1 MGLPLHHHQTINL
14 KNMIQL
20 TTTMQINAITS
31 GATGL
36 GLIAAASPIAGLFGV
51 TQTVPFIAAGIFLVL
66 FAVYVFA
73 VSKGKP
79 INTGGVRFVIIMDIL
94 WVVASMIALIA
105 LFPLISGIGSFA
117 IGAVAA
123 WVAGMVYLQ
132 SAGLKVIA

>member
-1 MGLPLHHHQTINL
+1 
-14 KNMIQL
+14 MIQL

-36 GLIAAASPIAGLFGV
+36 GLVAAASPIAALFGV
-51 TQTVPFIAAGIFLVL
+51 TETIPFIVTGIFLVV
-66 FAVYVFA
+66 FAIYVFA

-79 INTGGVRFVIIMDIL
+79 INPGGVRFVIIMDVL
-94 WVVASMIALIA
+94 WVIASVIAIFA
-105 LFPLISGIGSFA
+105 LFPLISGIGSLA

-123 WVAGMVYLQ
+123 WVGGMAYLQ